1 MLDERLDRFGE
12 TRLTQRQADCIARV
26 AQGLSS
32 KEIARELGISPS
44 TVDNHI
50 ASAMHQFGFS
60 NRNAVARWYVEYR
73 DSMIATETGQ
83 GSPEARPQS
92 NSKSYFRVR
101 IPTLGGIRN
110 SLSLKERLFAIV
122 QVMIVSTMVAS
133 TLASFVLGLIFFL
146 KLAKVAV

>member
-1 MLDERLDRFGE
+1 MLDERLDRSGE
-12 TRLTQRQADCIARV
+12 ARLTQRQADCIARV

-50 ASAMHQFGFS
+50 ASAMHQFGFA
-60 NRNAVARWYVEYR
+60 NRNAVARWYLEYR
-73 DSMIATETGQ
+73 ESMAAAETVQ
-83 GSPEARPQS
+83 GDRPDQPQS

-101 IPTLGGIRN
+101 IPTIGGIRN

-133 TLASFVLGLIFFL
+133 TLISFVLGLIFFL
-146 KLAKVAV
+146 KLSKVAV